1 MSPPGDIGTR
11 PAGGC
16 RATATVRTVVCV
28 DDDAPRP
35 QIDPRLVDGVL
46 AVGMALV
53 VALVIAA
60 DLERTGRAGPT
71 AYLFAVGFGVLVLVR
86 RRSPRTVLVATVL
99 GIFAYYVLDLPPIGI
114 ALPAVAALYSAAEAG
129 RPTWA
134 VSAGCVLVGTSGYFL
149 LRDGRPADYLIGYE
163 FVTNVALAAAAIA
176 LGSSERLRRETREH
190 QRRLRRLAALE
201 QARRAAEEAQQE
213 RLHIARDLH
222 DAVGHALS
230 VIAVHAGV
238 AQDAIGRD
246 DVAATRAVDHVRAA
260 TSETLRELRTTVR
273 LLRTPARDATSAGT
287 AGLARLPELAAAA
300 EGAGLTLRTDVDVPP
315 GRLDP
320 AVDAGAFR
328 ILQEAVTN
336 VLRHSRA
343 TVADV
348 HAHVEA
354 GRLLLTVTDEG
365 PVATSDDVRGGVGHG
380 LDGMRERAALLHGSL
395 TAGTT
400 GTGFTVRAEIPVGPA

>member
-1 MSPPGDIGTR
+1 
-11 PAGGC
+11 
-16 RATATVRTVVCV
+16 
-28 DDDAPRP
+28 
-35 QIDPRLVDGVL
+35 
-46 AVGMALV
+46 MALV

-60 DLERTGRAGPT
+60 DLGRTGRAGPT

-287 AGLARLPELAAAA
+287 AGLARLPELAAAV

-320 AVDAGAFR
+320 PVDAGAYR

-336 VLRHSRA
+336 EPRHCPAPGAGAGGFRIRQEAVTHVLRHSRA

-348 HAHVEA
+348 HAHVGA

-365 PVATSDDVRGGVGHG
+365 PVATSDGGRGGVGHG

-395 TAGTT
+395 TAGAT
-400 GTGFTVRAEIPVGPA
+400 GTGFAVRAEIPVGPA